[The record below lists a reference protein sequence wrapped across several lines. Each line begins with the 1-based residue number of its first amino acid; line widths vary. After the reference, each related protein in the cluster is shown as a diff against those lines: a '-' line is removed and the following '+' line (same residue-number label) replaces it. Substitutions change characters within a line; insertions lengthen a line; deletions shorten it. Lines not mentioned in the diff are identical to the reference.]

1 RLWRSAVLGALVVL
15 GAGAAQAQLSP
26 PSVVAHVPFSFR
38 AGEATLPPGD
48 YRFRFDETEIPNVLQ
63 LRSKDGHGASF
74 VLTVKGE
81 VPKGME
87 DRRVV
92 FEKEG
97 EGYVLTSV
105 IDPTTY
111 RAVRLIEPRAVEPER
126 STRTTDASRG
136 H

>member
-1 RLWRSAVLGALVVL
+1 MMRRFWRGAVLGTFVVL
-15 GAGAAQAQLSP
+15 GAGPAQAQLSP

-48 YRFRFDETEIPNVLQ
+48 YRLRFDQTEMPNVLQ

-74 VLTVKGE
+74 VLTLKGE

-87 DRRVV
+87 DPRLI

-97 EGYVLTSV
+97 DGYVLTSV

-111 RAVRLIEPRAVEPER
+111 RAVELVEPRAIEPER
-126 STRTTDASRG
+126 STRTTG
-136 H
+136 